1 MLQTLVMKLFS
12 NKNTLLRNALA
23 TFVFCAAI
31 TACETE
37 SGLFQTRKTLENETE
52 IIAYNTKNG
61 LNAQRTPSGLF
72 YSVLQTKAGAQAV
85 QVGDE
90 VSIHYVAKR
99 FDGVLIDSSDTFLN
113 TPTKF
118 IAGVTRFAQINA
130 IAEVVSNF
138 KEGDKVVALVPWML
152 RRTDIVSL
160 VAPLYIPLRYDMTIA
175 NVRNQEEQ
183 IEDYVRN
190 NNIKVTEKTTDG
202 LRFALTQ
209 AYPDSV
215 KVIADKRVTLR
226 FTGRLV
232 ASSVVFQTLATSEYT
247 IVDPA
252 KPASKVR
259 GFNDSVLKM
268 RKGEKATVIIP
279 YKLAYGEAG
288 NTSSG
293 RVIVPG
299 YSAIVFD
306 LEVLK
311 IE

>member
-1 MLQTLVMKLFS
+1 MKIFS
-12 NKNTLLRNALA
+12 SKNTLLRNALT
-23 TFVFCAAI
+23 TFTLCAAI
-31 TACETE
+31 MACETE

-72 YSVLQTKAGAQAV
+72 YSVVKTNAGAQAV
-85 QVGDE
+85 QIGDE
-90 VSIHYVAKR
+90 VSIHYVATR

-130 IAEVVSNF
+130 LGEVISNF

-160 VAPLYIPLRYDMTIA
+160 VAPLYIPLRYDLTFS

-183 IEDYVRN
+183 IEDYIRL

-202 LRFALTQ
+202 LRIAITK
-209 AYPDSV
+209 ANPDSV
-215 KVIADKRVTLR
+215 KVTPDKRVTLR

-232 ASSVVFQTLATSEYT
+232 ASGVVFQDLATSEYT

-252 KPASKVR
+252 KPASTVR

-279 YKLAYGEAG
+279 YKLAYGETG
-288 NTSSG
+288 NTSNN
-293 RVIVPG
+293 RLLVPG